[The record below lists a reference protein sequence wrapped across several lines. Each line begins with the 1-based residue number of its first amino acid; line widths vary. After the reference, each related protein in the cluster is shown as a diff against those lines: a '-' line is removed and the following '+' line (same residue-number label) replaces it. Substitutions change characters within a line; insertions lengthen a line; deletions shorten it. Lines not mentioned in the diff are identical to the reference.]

1 LLIALISGLAMV
13 CVQWTAARQTAQG
26 DGTAAPTTTPGP
38 LLNSILQPT
47 GAAPLMI
54 FPQVSTPNMQI
65 VGGVQPAT
73 QIYLIP
79 EGTYMLDRT
88 GRFTPSADGRDL
100 IFALDYNGMPTSD
113 PTLLVLP
120 NLERLRVEQSLVP
133 GRDQRFIVTGLV
145 TEYRNRNCLLLQRVR
160 PTWEAVAPATA
171 AATGPATAPAA
182 NVAATQTARGGSTQ
196 PTTSVAMAPLV
207 LPTAPVQP
215 PPAPIPTINHAI
227 STEPAEQML
236 TEMLAP
242 VEAPAPTPMAALP
255 APTEAPVDST
265 TGNGAVAPQ
274 AAALPLLREG
284 TSLADRIGRL
294 SRSADGKDEQ
304 IVFDSDGR
312 NMRDPPMIILPNLKL
327 ISMEDAV
334 LAYNKDLRFR
344 VSGIVTEYKGR
355 NYILLLKA
363 VMMADSV
370 QSF

>member
-1 LLIALISGLAMV
+1 MPV
-13 CVQWTAARQTAQG
+13 
-26 DGTAAPTTTPGP
+26 
-38 LLNSILQPT
+38 
-47 GAAPLMI
+47 
-54 FPQVSTPNMQI
+54 
-65 VGGVQPAT
+65 VGGVMPAT
-73 QIYLIP
+73 QIYLIS

-88 GRFTPSADGRDL
+88 GRFMPSPDGRDL
-100 IFALDYNGMPTSD
+100 IFALDYNGMPTND

-120 NLERLRVEQSLVP
+120 NLERLRVEQSLVA

-160 PTWEAVAPATA
+160 PTWEAVAPSTQ
-171 AATGPATAPAA
+171 PATAPA
-182 NVAATQTARGGSTQ
+182 TQTAAAGTTQ
-196 PTTSVAMAPLV
+196 PTTSVALAPIV

-215 PPAPIPTINHAI
+215 PPPPAPTTNHAT

-242 VEAPAPTPMAALP
+242 TEAPPPTPMAVLP
-255 APTEAPVDST
+255 MATEAPVDATS
-265 TGNGAVAPQ
+265 GNGAVAPQ
-274 AAALPLLREG
+274 AAPLPLIREG
-284 TSLADRIGRL
+284 TSFADRVGRL

-334 LAYNKDLRFR
+334 LAYNRDLRFR
-344 VSGIVTEYKGR
+344 VSGLVTEYKGR
-355 NYILLLKA
+355 NYLLLLKA
-363 VMMADSV
+363 VIMADSV

>member
-1 LLIALISGLAMV
+1 
-13 CVQWTAARQTAQG
+13 
-26 DGTAAPTTTPGP
+26 
-38 LLNSILQPT
+38 
-47 GAAPLMI
+47 
-54 FPQVSTPNMQI
+54 
-65 VGGVQPAT
+65 
-73 QIYLIP
+73 
-79 EGTYMLDRT
+79 
-88 GRFTPSADGRDL
+88 
-100 IFALDYNGMPTSD
+100 MPTND

-160 PTWEAVAPATA
+160 PTWEAVAPATQA
-171 AATGPATAPAA
+171 APAPTASVGAKLANGPATSPT
-182 NVAATQTARGGSTQ
+182 NGVATQMTGGSTTQ
-196 PTTSVAMAPLV
+196 ATTSVAMAPLV

-215 PPAPIPTINHAI
+215 PPAPAPTTNHAV

-236 TEMLAP
+236 NEMLAP
-242 VEAPAPTPMAALP
+242 VEAPPPTPMATLP
-255 APTEAPVDST
+255 TPVEAPVDST
-265 TGNGAVAPQ
+265 SGNGAVAPQ
-274 AAALPLLREG
+274 AAALPLVREG
-284 TSLADRIGRL
+284 TNMADRIGRL

-327 ISMEDAV
+327 ISMEEAV

-344 VSGIVTEYKGR
+344 VSGVVTEYKGR